1 MINSHIHLDFDS
13 VKSPSKTTTGV
24 IVPSTGKDNWD
35 NVISCCSRDN
45 NRHFAL
51 GIHPWFIDDH
61 QMLDLYSLEV
71 RIEDEKPVA
80 VGDCGLDYIKV
91 KDRNKQRFFFDEQV
105 ALATRFDLPLII
117 YSVQATEDV
126 IDLLKSYSKSR
137 GVIHAYSGTLR
148 EAEIL
153 MKMNFLFGFSNNL
166 SNPHAYKL
174 HDIVKFL
181 PLESILIE
189 TDDNNNPDELIQ
201 VAERVARIKKITVNQ
216 VIEQCDQ
223 NARKLF
229 NLA

>member
-13 VKSPSKTTTGV
+13 VKSPSKTTTRV
-24 IVPSTGKDNWD
+24 VVPSMGKENWD
-35 NVISCCSRDN
+35 NVISCCSINN

-71 RIEDEKPVA
+71 RIENEKPVA

-105 ALATRFDLPLII
+105 ALATRFELPLII
-117 YSVQATEDV
+117 HSVQATEDV
-126 IDLLKSYSKSR
+126 IDLLKSYSRSR
-137 GVIHAYSGTLR
+137 GVIHAYSGSLQ

-153 MKMNFLFGFSNNL
+153 MEMDFLFGFSHNL

-189 TDDNNNPDELIQ
+189 TDDLNNSDELIQ
-201 VAERVARIKKITVNQ
+201 VAERVTRIKKITVEQ

-223 NARKLF
+223 NVCKLF